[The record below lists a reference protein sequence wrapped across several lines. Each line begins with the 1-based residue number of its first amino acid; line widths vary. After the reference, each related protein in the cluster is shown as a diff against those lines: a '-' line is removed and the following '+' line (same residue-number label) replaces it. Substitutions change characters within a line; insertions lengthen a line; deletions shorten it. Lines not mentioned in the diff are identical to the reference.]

1 MTRIVFVTQEVDAE
15 SSVLGATVAKLQ
27 ALAARYDEV
36 VVLADR
42 AVPGTLPENCTVHL
56 FASRSK
62 LGRGVRFARALAR
75 EVRRRPRPVAVLAHM
90 CPIYAVLAAP
100 IARPFGVRVLLWF
113 THWRESRLLHLA
125 ERLSNAVITVEPR
138 SFPFASPK
146 VVAIGH
152 GIDLTGFTCTPRDRA
167 DLLRLVALGRTSP
180 AKGLEVIIRGVAL
193 VQDTSLDVV
202 GPSLTPEERAE
213 RERLVTLVRDL
224 GVADRVTIG
233 QPIPRGEVA
242 AFLGG
247 ADALIN
253 NMRAG
258 ATDKIVFEAAATC
271 LPVLASNPA
280 LDGLLSPELRFD
292 RDDPDSLAERIR
304 TLALAD
310 RSGIG
315 RELRARVE
323 RDHDVEGWADRVVAV
338 ALGGRPA

>member
-15 SSVLGATVAKLQ
+15 SSVLGATVAKLR

-42 AVPGTLPENCTVHL
+42 AVPGVLPENCTVHL

-62 LGRGVRFARALAR
+62 LGRGVRFTRALTR

-125 ERLSNAVITVEPR
+125 ERLSNAVLTVEPR
-138 SFPFASPK
+138 SFPFASLK
-146 VVAIGH
+146 VVPIGH
-152 GIDLTGFTCTPRDRA
+152 GIDLTGFTCTPRDSGET
-167 DLLRLVALGRTSP
+167 LRLVALGRTSP

-193 VQDTSLDVV
+193 VQGTRLEVV
-202 GPSLTPEERAE
+202 GPSLTAEESAE
-213 RERLVTLVRDL
+213 RERLVALVQEL
-224 GVADRVTIG
+224 GVGDRVTIR

-242 AFLGG
+242 AFLGS

-280 LDGLLSPELRFD
+280 LDGLLSPELQFA
-292 RDDPDSLAERIR
+292 RDDPAWLADRIR
-304 TLALAD
+304 ALALAD
-310 RSGIG
+310 RTVIG
-315 RELRARVE
+315 KELRARVE
-323 RDHDVEGWADRVVAV
+323 RDHEVEGWADRVVAV
-338 ALGGRPA
+338 ASDGRPA